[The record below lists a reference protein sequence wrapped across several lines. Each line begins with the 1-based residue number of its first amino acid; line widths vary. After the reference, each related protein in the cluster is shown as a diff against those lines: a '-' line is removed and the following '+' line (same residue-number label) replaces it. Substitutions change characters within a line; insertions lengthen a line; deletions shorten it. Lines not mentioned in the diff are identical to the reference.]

1 MPDWIDTPDALR
13 ARLASPPAVIGLDT
27 EFIRERTYW
36 PLLALVQVALGDDG
50 GDILLLDMLAPG
62 MCEEFAP
69 LLADASVLKVMHSA
83 SEDLIAL
90 QHACGAV
97 PEPLF
102 DTQAAAALCGLG
114 AGRGYQKLVA
124 EVTGI
129 ALDKGETRSDW
140 LRRPLSESQL
150 RYAADDV
157 RHLHALHRRL
167 HADLLANGRLDWLAE
182 DSARQLAAAAS
193 EEPERW
199 PHLAMR
205 SAQFL
210 DAAGQARLLR
220 LLRWR
225 ELQARRSDK
234 PRGWILDNELA
245 FVLARANP
253 PDPRAMQAQLD
264 AAPKAPR
271 GLRDALW
278 QALSTPL
285 ADESEAP
292 QARGDDRDKQQLRAM
307 QDAVAATAAELGLP
321 EGMLASRRVLEAL
334 QDGGGWNGTLGGWR
348 REVLEARLAPL
359 LQG

>member
-1 MPDWIDTPDALR
+1 MPHWIDTPAALR
-13 ARLASPPAVIGLDT
+13 ARLPTLPAVVGLDT
-27 EFIRERTYW
+27 EFVRERTYW
-36 PLLALVQVALGDDG
+36 PLLALVQIALGEAED
-50 GDILLLDMLAPG
+50 DILLLDMLAPG
-62 MCEEFAP
+62 MAEAFAP
-69 LLADASVLKVMHSA
+69 LLADPAVLKVMHSP
-83 SEDLIAL
+83 SEDLVAF
-90 QHACGAV
+90 QRSCAV
-97 PEPLF
+97 LPAPLF

-114 AGRGYQKLVA
+114 AGLGYQKLVL
-124 EVTGI
+124 EITGI
-129 ALDKGETRSDW
+129 ALEKGETRSDW
-140 LRRPLSESQL
+140 LKRPLSPSQL

-167 HADLLANGRLDWLAE
+167 QADLMANGRLDWLAE

-193 EEPERW
+193 AEPERW
-199 PHLAMR
+199 PHLSMR

-225 ELQARRSDK
+225 EAQARRSDK

-245 FVLARANP
+245 FALARANP
-253 PDPRAMQAQLD
+253 GDPRTMQAQLD

-285 ADESEAP
+285 ADEGEAP
-292 QARGDDRDKQQLRAM
+292 LARGDDRDKQQLRAM

-321 EGMLASRRVLEAL
+321 EGLLASRKVLEAL

-348 REVLEARLAPL
+348 RAVLEPRLAPL
-359 LQG
+359 LAG

>member
-36 PLLALVQVALGDDG
+36 PLLALVQVALGDDA

-62 MCEEFAP
+62 MCEAFAP
-69 LLADASVLKVMHSA
+69 LLADTAVLKVMHSP
-83 SEDLIAL
+83 SEDLVAF
-90 QHACGAV
+90 QRACGTL
-97 PEPLF
+97 PTPLF

-114 AGRGYQKLVA
+114 AGLGYQKLVA

-199 PHLAMR
+199 PHLALR

-245 FVLARANP
+245 VALARANP
-253 PDPRAMQAQLD
+253 ADPRAMQAQLD

-271 GLRDALW
+271 SLRDALW

-285 ADESEAP
+285 ADEADAP
-292 QARGDDRDKQQLRAM
+292 LARGDDRDKQQLRAM

-321 EGMLASRRVLEAL
+321 EGVLASRRVLEAL

>member
-36 PLLALVQVALGDDG
+36 PLLALVQVALGDDA

-62 MCEEFAP
+62 MCEAFAP
-69 LLADASVLKVMHSA
+69 LLADTAVLKVMHSP
-83 SEDLIAL
+83 SEDLVAF
-90 QHACGAV
+90 QRACGTL
-97 PEPLF
+97 PTPLF

-114 AGRGYQKLVA
+114 AGLGYQKLAA

-182 DSARQLAAAAS
+182 DSARQLAAATS

-199 PHLAMR
+199 PHLALR

-225 ELQARRSDK
+225 ELQARRSD
-234 PRGWILDNELA
+234 
-245 FVLARANP
+245 
-253 PDPRAMQAQLD
+253 
-264 AAPKAPR
+264 
-271 GLRDALW
+271 
-278 QALSTPL
+278 
-285 ADESEAP
+285 
-292 QARGDDRDKQQLRAM
+292 
-307 QDAVAATAAELGLP
+307 
-321 EGMLASRRVLEAL
+321 
-334 QDGGGWNGTLGGWR
+334 
-348 REVLEARLAPL
+348 
-359 LQG
+359 